1 MSKEAREQALKLLS
15 VKMRCEREVRE
26 QLRRKGYSSADI
38 ADAIEYLYRFDY
50 LDDLKYCEAFIHD
63 RLNFNP
69 CGRLKLLYDLQQ
81 KGIERQRAEEA
92 VEAFLPA
99 ETERAIARRL
109 WAKKAQQATETDKI
123 KRYLSGKGFETELIN
138 SLDNDG

>member
-1 MSKEAREQALKLLS
+1 M
-15 VKMRCEREVRE
+15 
-26 QLRRKGYSSADI
+26 
-38 ADAIEYLYRFDY
+38 
-50 LDDLKYCEAFIHD
+50 KYCEAFIHD

-81 KGIERQRAEEA
+81 KGIERQIAEEA